1 MKIQKISNYREIYQN
16 IESWPIWECPISEF
30 DWEYQDD
37 EVCLILD
44 GEIIVT
50 TEDERITISA
60 GEFIKFPKGL
70 KCKWAVLKPVSK
82 YYKFI

>member
-1 MKIQKISNYREIYQN
+1 MEIQKILNYKEIFKD

-30 DWEYQDD
+30 DWEYADD

-44 GEIIVT
+44 GEIIVN

-70 KCKWAVLKPVSK
+70 KCKWTVLKPVRK